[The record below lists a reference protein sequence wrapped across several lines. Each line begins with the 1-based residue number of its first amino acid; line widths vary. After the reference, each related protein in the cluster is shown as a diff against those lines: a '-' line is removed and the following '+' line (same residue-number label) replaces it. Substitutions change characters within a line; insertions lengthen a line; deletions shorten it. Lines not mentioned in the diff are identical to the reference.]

1 MMRQDRTGCQAA
13 PRPIIFNQIDG
24 PAAPTASSRNAAGTG
39 MMRATITDIA
49 RQAGVSTATVDR
61 VLNERPGVRARTRER
76 VLSVARTVGYLG
88 EDEPS
93 AVPAEIVP
101 LDFILQGGPN
111 TFMGLL
117 AGHLEATGAA
127 RGVEVAVRVH
137 MVDGFS
143 PEALAGT
150 LHALAPGSRGVGLI
164 ALDHPLVRE
173 AIREVAARG
182 LPVLTLVSDIGN
194 VPSVGYVGIDNR
206 AAGRLAGH
214 LLGRFMPRGPG
225 EVALFAGSLS
235 YRGHEEREMGFR
247 HMLAEDYPELRI
259 VELREVRDDLL
270 RSYREA
276 RVLLEARPGLGGI
289 YNIGAGNRGIAR
301 ALEETGRARRVVFIG
316 HELTEHTR
324 RFLLAGT
331 MDAVI
336 DQNPRAL
343 AREAVDCLLRA
354 ARGDPDLGT
363 VPVRI
368 SAIFRENI
376 PEV

>member
-1 MMRQDRTGCQAA
+1 
-13 PRPIIFNQIDG
+13 
-24 PAAPTASSRNAAGTG
+24 

-49 RQAGVSTATVDR
+49 REAGVSTATVDR

-76 VLSVARTVGYLG
+76 VLTAARAVGYLG
-88 EDEPS
+88 EERPS
-93 AVPAEIVP
+93 PTPPEAVP

-117 AGHLEATGAA
+117 AGHLAATGAA
-127 RGVEVAVRVH
+127 RGPEVAVRVH

-150 LHALAPGSRGVGLI
+150 LHELAPESRGVGLI

-182 LPVLTLVSDIGN
+182 LPVLTLVSDIAN

-276 RVLLEARPGLGGI
+276 RILLEARPGLGGI

-301 ALEETGRARRVVFIG
+301 ALEETGRARQVVLIG

-343 AREAVDCLLRA
+343 AREAVDRLLRA
-354 ARGDPDLGT
+354 ARGDPDAGA